1 MTGTQVHPAPEPGR
15 LTIQRRNEA
24 DRVVLTIRGEIDMA
38 SGATLA
44 RELYAAERPL
54 LRRLVLDLAALDSID
69 STGIHVLLHAQ
80 GRAES
85 NGHVLVL
92 TNVPAHVQRLF
103 SLTGLDAPLIIRPPR
118 HRASSAVEERDPNR
132 RANSERQ
139 P

>member
-54 LRRLVLDLAALDSID
+54 LRRLVLDLAALDFID
-69 STGIHVLLHAQ
+69 CTGIEVLLHAQ
-80 GRAES
+80 ERAES

-92 TNVPAHVQRLF
+92 TNVPANVQRLF
-103 SLTGLDAPLIIRPPR
+103 SLTGLDAHLMRPPP
-118 HRASSAVEERDPNR
+118 HIASSAVEERDPNR
-132 RANSERQ
+132 RADPERQ

>member
-24 DRVVLTIRGEIDMA
+24 DRVVLTICGEIDMA

-54 LRRLVLDLAALDSID
+54 LRRLVLDLAALDFID
-69 STGIHVLLHAQ
+69 CTGIRVLLQAQ
-80 GRAES
+80 ERADN

-92 TNVPAHVQRLF
+92 ANVPATAQRLF
-103 SLTGLDAPLIIRPPR
+103 SLTGLDAHLVIQLPR
-118 HRASSAVEERDPNR
+118 HI
-132 RANSERQ
+132 
-139 P
+139 

>member
-54 LRRLVLDLAALDSID
+54 LRRLVLDLAALDFID
-69 STGIHVLLHAQ
+69 CTGIRVLLQAQ
-80 GRAES
+80 ERADN

-92 TNVPAHVQRLF
+92 ANVPATAQRLF
-103 SLTGLDAPLIIRPPR
+103 SLTGLDAHLVIQLPR
-118 HRASSAVEERDPNR
+118 HIASAAVDERHPNR
-132 RANSERQ
+132 RADSERE

>member
-1 MTGTQVHPAPEPGR
+1 MTGTHFHPAPEPGQ

-44 RELYAAERPL
+44 RELYGAERPL
-54 LRRLVLDLAALDSID
+54 LRRIVLDLAALDFID
-69 STGIHVLLHAQ
+69 CTGIEVLLHAQ
-80 GRAES
+80 ERAES

-92 TNVPAHVQRLF
+92 TNVPANVQRLF
-103 SLTGLDAPLIIRPPR
+103 SLTGLDAHLVIQPPR
-118 HRASSAVEERDPNR
+118 HIASSAVDERHPNR
-132 RANSERQ
+132 RADSERE

>member
-1 MTGTQVHPAPEPGR
+1 MTGTHFHPAPEPGQ

-24 DRVVLTIRGEIDMA
+24 DRVVLTIRGEIDRA

-44 RELYAAERPL
+44 RELHAAERPL
-54 LRRLVLDLAALDSID
+54 LRRLVLDLAALDFID

-92 TNVPAHVQRLF
+92 TNVPANAQRLF
-103 SLTGLDAPLIIRPPR
+103 GLTGLDAHAVMRPPR
-118 HRASSAVEERDPNR
+118 HIASSAVEERDPNR
-132 RANSERQ
+132 RASGA
-139 P
+139 